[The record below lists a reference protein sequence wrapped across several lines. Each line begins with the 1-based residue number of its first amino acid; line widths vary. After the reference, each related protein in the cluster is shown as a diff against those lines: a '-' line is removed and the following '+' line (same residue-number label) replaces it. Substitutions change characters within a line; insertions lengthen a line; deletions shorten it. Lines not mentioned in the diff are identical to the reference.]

1 MKSEVAITVKNL
13 TIKYKNLKSYSIKRN
28 LLSFNK
34 SKNDFINAV
43 DNVSFEVKK
52 GEIVGVIGSNGS
64 GKSTLLRSISGVFS
78 PDEGTINLHGNSVSL
93 SSIGVGFRSDL
104 SGRENILLSGML
116 LGFSEEELLEKEDQ
130 IIEFADIGNY
140 IDRPV
145 KTYSS
150 GMYSKL
156 AFSITSNLET
166 DILLID
172 EVLSVGDQK
181 FRKKSRAK
189 MLELIRCENK
199 TVLFV
204 SHNMHTISSLCDR
217 IIWLNKGKVKM
228 IGNTDEVIK
237 KYEEF
242 MD

>member
-1 MKSEVAITVKNL
+1 MKSDVSITVKNL

-34 SKNDFINAV
+34 SKSDFINAV
-43 DNVSFEVKK
+43 DDVSFEVKR

-64 GKSTLLRSISGVFS
+64 GKSTLLRAISGVFS
-78 PDEGTINLHGNSVSL
+78 PDEGTIDLHGNSVSL
-93 SSIGVGFRSDL
+93 SSIGVGFKGDL
-104 SGRENILLSGML
+104 SGRENILISGML
-116 LGFSEEELLEKEDQ
+116 LGFTEEELMEKQDQ

-140 IDRPV
+140 IDKPV

-204 SHNMHTISSLCDR
+204 SHNLQTISNLCNR
-217 IIWLNKGKVKM
+217 IIWLNKGKIKM

-242 MD
+242 TG